1 MWVGGLT
8 ELLKVTAQA
17 AAYDVP
23 VVPHASGPYSY
34 HYVISQSN
42 TPFQEYLAN
51 SPDGQAVHPVFGD
64 LFIDE
69 PIPINGK
76 LEIARLD
83 KPGFGLV
90 VNPMA
95 NLIDARRMLEPGVAG
110 VGMTKELGA
119 PEGPSKSTTSEGYSQ
134 AKWETTRSSS
144 LASVKSLSTSS
155 TPVMVESPST
165 ETNEKSGNGT
175 SSKVAVNG
183 KKKSGEYPT

>member
-8 ELLKVTAQA
+8 ELLRVTAQA
-17 AAYDVP
+17 AAYDIP

-51 SPDGQAVHPVFGD
+51 SPDGQSVLPVFGD

-69 PIPINGK
+69 PIPINGQM
-76 LEIARLD
+76 EISKLD

-95 NLIDARRMLEPGVAG
+95 RLLDARRMLEPGVGG
-110 VGMTKELGA
+110 VGMTKELGE
-119 PEGPSKSTTSEGYSQ
+119 PGPLPSTTSVGFVT
-134 AKWETTRSSS
+134 AKWETTRS
-144 LASVKSLSTSS
+144 ASVSTTSTSS
-155 TPVMVESPST
+155 SAVVVTPTNGETKNVVAESSQKKD
-165 ETNEKSGNGT
+165 KSKKNG
-175 SSKVAVNG
+175 
-183 KKKSGEYPT
+183 E